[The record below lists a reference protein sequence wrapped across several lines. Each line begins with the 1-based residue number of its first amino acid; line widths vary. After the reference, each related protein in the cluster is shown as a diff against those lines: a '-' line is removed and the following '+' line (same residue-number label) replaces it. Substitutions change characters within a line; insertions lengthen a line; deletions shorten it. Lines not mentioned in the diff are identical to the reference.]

1 MQIVAKVTIS
11 NSNFENW
18 SVFFD
23 SYKDKRSEFVQNETI
38 EKISDN
44 EARITFEITDLEGL
58 THLSSSEEITSREVE
73 LGVVTEILY
82 FFGMLGIFRAF
93 KWREVNHDIV
103 ADYTS
108 SSFCICC
115 ICYGAFFCHK

>member
-18 SVFFD
+18 SAFFD

-44 EARITFEITDLEGL
+44 EARVTFEITDLEGL

-73 LGVVTEILY
+73 LGVVTEIL
-82 FFGMLGIFRAF
+82 
-93 KWREVNHDIV
+93 
-103 ADYTS
+103 
-108 SSFCICC
+108 
-115 ICYGAFFCHK
+115 

>member
-11 NSNFENW
+11 DSNFEDW
-18 SVFFD
+18 SAFFD

-44 EARITFEITDLEGL
+44 EARVTFEITDLEGL

-73 LGVVTEILY
+73 LGVVTEIL
-82 FFGMLGIFRAF
+82 
-93 KWREVNHDIV
+93 
-103 ADYTS
+103 
-108 SSFCICC
+108 
-115 ICYGAFFCHK
+115 